1 MKTLLY
7 GFMAISLTMGGIAAY
22 KTIDLMNRASQ
33 VMLTATG
40 Q

>member
-1 MKTLLY
+1 MLY
-7 GFMAISLTMGGIAAY
+7 SFMAISLIAGSFAAY
-22 KTIDLMNRASQ
+22 KTIDLMNRATQ